1 MLWEVTDKK
10 TFKYRLI
17 RRCWYSNYDGRRIF
31 FIEELTKISLG
42 GIRTT
47 RDLGSKALRCGGDA
61 NYYSFEW
68 RKSKGNV
75 ILPVILKFCGPSIS
89 QKEIS
94 KQKQKYCSYLFVQI
108 RWEEARDYVNVIKI
122 HSLPEPAAGPKI
134 LEFSCTQKES
144 VFCVFVAVMSLVK
157 ILVFYRCHFYY
168 FFYTW
173 KINIQRAEERWRGS
187 GKPALAFENVD
198 FVDDVVIFV
207 IVRINETRKVLYVK
221 VLPRYYINK

>member
-1 MLWEVTDKK
+1 MNYLSERILALSKEVWGLIHDIVQFCHQILCRYLLTNCIKK
-10 TFKYRLI
+10 IKWCVWFTMFFLLLLKFQKVSAMQTFKYSTL
-17 RRCWYSNYDGRRIF
+17 RRCWYINHTSRRLF
-31 FIEELTKISLG
+31 FMGGLIKISLG
-42 GIRTT
+42 GIRTA
-47 RDLGSKALRCGGDA
+47 RDLVSKILRCGGDA

-168 FFYTW
+168 FFYT
-173 KINIQRAEERWRGS
+173 
-187 GKPALAFENVD
+187 
-198 FVDDVVIFV
+198 
-207 IVRINETRKVLYVK
+207 
-221 VLPRYYINK
+221 

>member
-1 MLWEVTDKK
+1 MSAHNQAINRG
-10 TFKYRLI
+10 Y
-17 RRCWYSNYDGRRIF
+17 G
-31 FIEELTKISLG
+31 
-42 GIRTT
+42 
-47 RDLGSKALRCGGDA
+47 KA
-61 NYYSFEW
+61 W
-68 RKSKGNV
+68 RKCNNA
-75 ILPVILKFCGPSIS
+75 LAHTMHFQYFIS
-89 QKEIS
+89 SEYKN
-94 KQKQKYCSYLFVQI
+94 KYCNDQFSSRNFVERNLIILSESKNPRNKITLSFQFLNHILRALLCFVIWQLRYLFVQI

-144 VFCVFVAVMSLVK
+144 VFYVFVAVMSLVK

>member
-1 MLWEVTDKK
+1 MLVYQPYQQTAILHGRANQNQSWRNSDSKGSGLKDSKVWW
-10 TFKYRLI
+10 
-17 RRCWYSNYDGRRIF
+17 RCKLLYP
-31 FIEELTKISLG
+31 
-42 GIRTT
+42 
-47 RDLGSKALRCGGDA
+47 
-61 NYYSFEW
+61 FEW

-75 ILPVILKFCGPSIS
+75 ILPVILKFCGPSIF